1 MSQTVS
7 LDFELKSPI
16 HRVWHAL
23 TDSATLSRWTFFEA
37 RDFAPVV
44 GHKFQFLS
52 PAVPGWNGVV
62 DCEVL
67 EVDEP
72 YRLSYTWVGG
82 PENMVVHTTL
92 TWTLA
97 ETEPGRTR
105 LHLEQSGFDATAK
118 QAFGGARYGWSRMLE
133 QLNDFLATSSN
144 SIGGNPM
151 KDASKARK
159 RTAAA
164 DATTDAWTAE
174 ERAAMQERASE
185 VKAAKQRGRRA
196 AKGDEEADVLAKI
209 ALMTDRDRTMAERIH
224 AIVKASAPRISPKLW
239 YGMPAYSL
247 DGKMIC
253 YFRDAAKFK
262 TRYATLGFS
271 DKAKLDNGSMWATD
285 FAVME
290 LTPEVED
297 RIAAL
302 VKTAVAEA

>member
-1 MSQTVS
+1 
-7 LDFELKSPI
+7 
-16 HRVWHAL
+16 
-23 TDSATLSRWTFFEA
+23 
-37 RDFAPVV
+37 
-44 GHKFQFLS
+44 
-52 PAVPGWNGVV
+52 
-62 DCEVL
+62 
-67 EVDEP
+67 
-72 YRLSYTWVGG
+72 
-82 PENMVVHTTL
+82 
-92 TWTLA
+92 
-97 ETEPGRTR
+97 
-105 LHLEQSGFDATAK
+105 
-118 QAFGGARYGWSRMLE
+118 
-133 QLNDFLATSSN
+133 
-144 SIGGNPM
+144 M
-151 KDASKARK
+151 KDASKGRK
-159 RTAAA
+159 RTTSA

-224 AIVKASAPRISPKLW
+224 AIVKANAPQISPKLW